1 MGIYLGWGAWLL
13 IAVLILPLFSAAKGS
28 AITFFVS
35 LKHLAKI
42 PVQDLPHFNWFLLS
56 SFPNPK

>member
-1 MGIYLGWGAWLL
+1 MGTYSWRVWLL
-13 IAVLILPLFSAAKGS
+13 RVVLILPLFSAAKGS
-28 AITFFVS
+28 TITFFVS

-42 PVQDLPHFNWFLLS
+42 PVQDLPHFNWLLLS